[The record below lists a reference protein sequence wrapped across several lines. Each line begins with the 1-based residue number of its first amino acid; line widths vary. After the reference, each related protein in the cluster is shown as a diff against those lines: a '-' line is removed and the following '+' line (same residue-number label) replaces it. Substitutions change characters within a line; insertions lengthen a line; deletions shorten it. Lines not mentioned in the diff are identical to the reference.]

1 MAVAERLAALPL
13 SHSPERERERE
24 RERETWPRGIA
35 ALARTEVTSRGQPA
49 RNARAHTR
57 LSNPYQSTR
66 HCFLAMRCRCPIPSF
81 LLRYHSSSLP
91 ERVGRQAKFCTILS
105 CSSSVIVLATPL
117 LVPDVSGAPGRPKR
131 SCTAPPEPE
140 PRVTSNSV
148 TRILAGQT

>member
-13 SHSPERERERE
+13 SHSPERERERDMA
-24 RERETWPRGIA
+24 TWDSG
-35 ALARTEVTSRGQPA
+35 
-49 RNARAHTR
+49 ARAHGGDESGPAGQER
-57 LSNPYQSTR
+57 SCAHAIVQSIPVYPPLLSCHALP
-66 HCFLAMRCRCPIPSF
+66 LPIPSF